1 MSNQNFL
8 YQEYNILSPRID
20 KTIPNFVLENL
31 SPKFELRP
39 YQIEAFTKFFDYLKL
54 KKDSQR
60 LDGQIEFLE
69 DKETSLY

>member
-31 SPKFELRP
+31 NPAFRLRP
-39 YQIEAFTKFFDYLKL
+39 YQIEAFARFFDYLKNYERENKYPIHL
-54 KKDSQR
+54 
-60 LDGQIEFLE
+60 LFNIA
-69 DKETSLY
+69 T